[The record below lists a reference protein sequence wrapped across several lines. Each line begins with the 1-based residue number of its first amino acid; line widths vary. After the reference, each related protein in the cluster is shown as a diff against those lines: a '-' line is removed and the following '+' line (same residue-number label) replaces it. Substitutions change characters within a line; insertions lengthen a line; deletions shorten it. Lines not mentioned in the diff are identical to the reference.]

1 MISCQKL
8 LERSETPNSLV
19 LLGHLC
25 SLAQK
30 SKLEL
35 QGRVLL
41 MFGICMLYIGWNH
54 VKEHVQTRNCQLCVV
69 VIWRTFKSFVLELT
83 LALLGTIELRDMI
96 NVWQSVLSVCVS
108 GSVASFDYS
117 GSEET
122 WPWPRRNWETK
133 KCQLT
138 VTDRK
143 YIIWKLEKV
152 SSTYLSSEHKH
163 GKDRPANDIVHPR
176 VTQAKSKIGFV
187 DLAAL
192 QKSPSPSFHFLSC
205 PRPPRKLLDML
216 CSAVLCKTKAFL
228 K

>member
-1 MISCQKL
+1 
-8 LERSETPNSLV
+8 
-19 LLGHLC
+19 
-25 SLAQK
+25 
-30 SKLEL
+30 
-35 QGRVLL
+35 
-41 MFGICMLYIGWNH
+41 MLYIGWNH

-69 VIWRTFKSFVLELT
+69 IIWRTFKSFVLELT

-152 SSTYLSSEHKH
+152 SSTYCSLEHKH
-163 GKDRPANDIVHPR
+163 GKDIGRQMILCTPEYYKPKAKLDLWIWPLYKKALPHLSISFPAPDHPENFG
-176 VTQAKSKIGFV
+176 I
-187 DLAAL
+187 
-192 QKSPSPSFHFLSC
+192 
-205 PRPPRKLLDML
+205 
-216 CSAVLCKTKAFL
+216 CSAQLCFAKQRLSLSKD
-228 K
+228 